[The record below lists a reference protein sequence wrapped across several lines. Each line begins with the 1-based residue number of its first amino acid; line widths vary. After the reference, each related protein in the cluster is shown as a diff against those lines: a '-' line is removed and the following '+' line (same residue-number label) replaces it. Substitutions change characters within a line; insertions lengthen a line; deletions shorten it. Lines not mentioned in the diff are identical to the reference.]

1 MAALRLPI
9 GALLAGL
16 TLACGPSDAGL
27 SLERAS
33 TPAAN
38 ASAEARTLRD
48 AALQSARVWAAPTT
62 PISEA
67 NLRVNGE
74 APGGFDESTDVQCR
88 FSIKGVSGTTPKFYC
103 DLPGGETVKVKYGH
117 GNPELSAEVAA
128 SRLLNALGFPADR
141 MFVVKRVR
149 CAGCPTFP
157 FQALR
162 CYARVGLHSA
172 CFAGG
177 VDYQHVV
184 DFDWAVIE
192 RKLPGAIVEA
202 FDGQGWAWYE
212 LDRIDPA
219 RGGSSV
225 AEVDAL
231 RLLAVFLAHWDNKA
245 PNQRLICPAAAAGN
259 DAACA
264 QPLAIIQD
272 LGATFG
278 PLKLDLHNWRSG
290 RIWKDGATCTVSMEH
305 LPWSGATFPER
316 RISEAGRRLLLQL
329 LEQLSDQQLR
339 DLFEGSRVTSY
350 EQYGTE
356 RRPADAWVAAFKAR
370 VAQIRQA
377 GPCPS

>member
-1 MAALRLPI
+1 
-9 GALLAGL
+9 
-16 TLACGPSDAGL
+16 
-27 SLERAS
+27 
-33 TPAAN
+33 
-38 ASAEARTLRD
+38 
-48 AALQSARVWAAPTT
+48 
-62 PISEA
+62 
-67 NLRVNGE
+67 
-74 APGGFDESTDVQCR
+74 
-88 FSIKGVSGTTPKFYC
+88 
-103 DLPGGETVKVKYGH
+103 
-117 GNPELSAEVAA
+117 
-128 SRLLNALGFPADR
+128 
-141 MFVVKRVR
+141 
-149 CAGCPTFP
+149 
-157 FQALR
+157 
-162 CYARVGLHSA
+162 
-172 CFAGG
+172 
-177 VDYQHVV
+177 
-184 DFDWAVIE
+184 
-192 RKLPGAIVEA
+192 
-202 FDGQGWAWYE
+202 
-212 LDRIDPA
+212 
-219 RGGSSV
+219 
-225 AEVDAL
+225 
-231 RLLAVFLAHWDNKA
+231 VFLAHWDNKA